1 MRNFFNRAALLL
13 QSTKGRTALVIT
25 LLALGA
31 IAGGADGN
39 SGP

>member
-1 MRNFFNRAALLL
+1 MRQFINRAALLM

-31 IAGGADGN
+31 IAGGAGGD